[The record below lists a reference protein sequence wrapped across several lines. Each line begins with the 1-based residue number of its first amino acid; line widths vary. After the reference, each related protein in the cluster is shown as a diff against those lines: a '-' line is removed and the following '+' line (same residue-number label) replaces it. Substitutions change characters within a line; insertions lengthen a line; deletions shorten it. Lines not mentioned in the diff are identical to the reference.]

1 MTTFLSEQPNSV
13 FDLHRIEKY
22 KEIYEEEDNYRNIGN
37 HDDYFQNNHYYIGLS
52 YYDKQYDNLLL
63 SSSVTNKTLFKHNF
77 NDVVDYLN
85 NYTILF
91 SNRILQPEIMLLY
104 ISDDMIY
111 NVVIKTFWLRIIQRH
126 WKRVYQNKKTFHNTY
141 GSIVNYI
148 RDRTIKHQNNMKL
161 PSLVGMLSQYKE

>member
-1 MTTFLSEQPNSV
+1 MATFLSEQPNSV

-37 HDDYFQNNHYYIGLS
+37 PDDYFQNNHYYIGLS

-91 SNRILQPEIMLLY
+91 SNRILQPEIMLLD
-104 ISDDMIY
+104 ISDDLIY
-111 NVVIKTFWLRIIQRH
+111 NVVIKTFWIRIIQRH
-126 WKRVYQNKKTFHNTY
+126 WKRVYQNKKTFQNTY

-148 RDRTIKHQNNMKL
+148 RDITIKHQNNMKV
-161 PSLVGMLSQYKE
+161 PSLVGMLSRYKE